1 MSSFL
6 NKKLTPRI
14 SNNRE
19 RVPTPFSVANTKGFI
34 FMDPAIVQTRAPGSM
49 STATYEVR
57 EIVLS
62 AEASCDAERAVFQE
76 TRRLYWKARTKRKEK
91 K

>member
-1 MSSFL
+1 MSSFP

-62 AEASCDAERAVFQE
+62 AEAREGAGIIIPRNVITSER
-76 TRRLYWKARTKRKEK
+76 
-91 K
+91 